1 MAAPGTDAPAPRVTC
16 LSTTPVKGFRLHHPE
31 QVELDGSGAV
41 GDRDFFVVDRRHR
54 LLSITRTGAFARW
67 TASVDGDVLTFRSD
81 DGVTVTGPVSR
92 GGPLVAD
99 FSGSRSV
106 PGHFADGP
114 WDALLSE
121 LAGQPVRLVRA
132 KTPGDGSDEHP
143 VTLMSDESVAELS
156 RRAGVAVVD
165 PRRFRMLVTFS
176 GVRAHEE
183 DGWTRRTVSVGT
195 AVLRVGGP
203 VPRCAAVNRQPDSG
217 EADLRALHVIHR
229 YRGRQPHG
237 SGDGLNF
244 GVYARVVTPG
254 TVRVGDE
261 LTDVTGPPR

>member
-1 MAAPGTDAPAPRVTC
+1 MVGPGTESATPRVTC

-31 QVELDGSGAV
+31 QVELDASGAP

-67 TASVDGDVLTFRSD
+67 TASFDGDVLTFRSA
-81 DGVTVTGPVSR
+81 DGVTVTGPISR

-114 WDALLSE
+114 WNALISE
-121 LAGQPVRLVRA
+121 LAGQPARLVRA
-132 KTPGDGSDEHP
+132 KAPGDGSDDHP
-143 VTLMSDESVAELS
+143 VTLMSVESVAELA
-156 RRAGVAVVD
+156 RQAGVDQVD
-165 PRRFRMLVTFS
+165 PRRFRMLITFS
-176 GVRAHEE
+176 GVGPHEE
-183 DGWTRRTVSVGT
+183 DGWARRTVSVGS

-203 VPRCAAVNRQPDSG
+203 VPRCAAVNRHPGSG
-217 EADLRALHVIHR
+217 EADLRALHVIHG
-229 YRGRQPHG
+229 YRGRQPNE

-261 LTDVTGPPR
+261 LSEVPGRPR